1 MTRHARHILS
11 NFSQGLPEP
20 NSSYC
25 TEKESNKLISSV
37 KKVFTDKEETPRPP
51 SKCCA
56 FLRTTESASG
66 VDGKRLFL
74 GKSSLGRPPVVA
86 EEVSG

>member
-1 MTRHARHILS
+1 MHGNHIH
-11 NFSQGLPEP
+11 
-20 NSSYC
+20 NSSC
-25 TEKESNKLISSV
+25 KEKEWNQLISSV
-37 KKVFTDKEETPRPP
+37 KKVFTDKEETPRPL

-66 VDGKRLFL
+66 VAAPRLFL
-74 GKSSLGRPPVVA
+74 GNSSLGRPPDPA